1 MQCQASI
8 QGQRQLPK
16 GGGAQFPMQLDPNR
30 RAHFY
35 EGSKTAQLILGMHT
49 CIIFKVQ

>member
-8 QGQRQLPK
+8 QGRRQLPK
-16 GGGAQFPMQLDPNR
+16 SGGSQFPMQLDPNR